1 MAGKRL
7 AVRAGLCG
15 LALCLLAACATHQ
28 GPTPASAEFDVL
40 IENGTV
46 YDGSGAAGTKAAIG
60 IIGDR
65 IVSIAPS
72 QQTDEPRAR
81 RRIDASGLIVAPG
94 FIDPH
99 THLVE
104 DLSSDNRE
112 RRNNA
117 PYLTQ
122 GVTSVVLGNDGYG
135 DYYVQSMARLLSKLG
150 TGTNMA
156 FMVGFGP
163 VRRELLAET
172 NRAPTP
178 DELAQMQGFVARG
191 MCEGAVGFSTGLY
204 YTPQNFAQTDEVVA
218 LASVAGG
225 LGGIYDSHIRDE
237 SSYNIGLH
245 AAVEEALHIGREANI
260 PVHIAHIKAL
270 GPAVWGA
277 SSDIVA
283 MVERARTAGQVVT
296 ADQYPWEASGTRIS
310 NALVPRWALEG
321 GLDGLR
327 VRLKDPQIRKRIV
340 AGMAEGL
347 KRRGGA
353 AALLFTGAV
362 GAADAPTGITLA
374 DYARQK
380 NIGPLDA
387 ALEILAAGDS
397 RVASFNM
404 DEDDIATFARQPWVV
419 TSSDGSTG
427 HPRKY
432 ASFPKA
438 YQRFVRQDKLFDMA
452 GYVHRSSGR
461 TAELLG
467 LEGRGFIRAGYFADI
482 VLFDPDQFQPVA
494 NYQQPEKLSRG
505 VRYLLVNGELAIDDG
520 ALTGTL
526 AGRPLLKDTSAYAA
540 QCQKAG
546 GQQRGGQEKGGE
558 S

>member
-1 MAGKRL
+1 MGAKPFAL
-7 AVRAGLCG
+7 NVGLC
-15 LALCLLAACATHQ
+15 CLFLPLVSACATTQ
-28 GPTPASAEFDVL
+28 EVVRASPIFDIL

-46 YDGSGAAGTKAAIG
+46 YDGSGAPGAAASIA
-60 IIGDR
+60 IIGDK
-65 IVSIAPS
+65 IVSIESDNPENPQAK
-72 QQTDEPRAR
+72 
-81 RRIDASGLIVAPG
+81 RRIDATGLIVAPG

-104 DLSSDNRE
+104 DLGSEDRK

-122 GVTSVVLGNDGYG
+122 GVTTVVLGNDGYG
-135 DYYVQSMARLLSKLG
+135 DYYIKPMARLLAELG

-163 VRRELLAET
+163 VRRELLADT
-172 NRAPTP
+172 NRAPTD
-178 DELAQMQGFVARG
+178 DELEQMKGFVARG
-191 MCEGAVGFSTGLY
+191 MCDGAVGFSTGLY
-204 YTPQNFAQTDEVVA
+204 YTPQNFAETDEVVA
-218 LASVAGG
+218 LASVAGD

-237 SSYNIGLH
+237 SSYNIGLR
-245 AAVEEALHIGREANI
+245 AAVEEALYIGREADM

-283 MVERARTAGQVVT
+283 MVEKAQAAGQIVT
-296 ADQYPWEASGTRIS
+296 ADQYPWQASGTRIS
-310 NALVPRWALEG
+310 NALVPRWALDG

-327 VRLKDPQIRKRIV
+327 ARLTNAEERARIV
-340 AGMAEGL
+340 EGMAKGL

-353 AALLFTGAV
+353 DALLFTGAL
-362 GAADAPTGITLA
+362 GEADVPKGITLA
-374 DYARQK
+374 EYAQQK
-380 NIGPLDA
+380 NIDPLDA

-404 DEDDIATFARQPWVV
+404 DEADIATFARQPWVV

-438 YQRFVRQDKLFDMA
+438 YQRFVKRDRLFDMA
-452 GYVHRSSGR
+452 RYIHRSSGM

-467 LEGRGFIRAGYFADI
+467 LERRGFVRAGYFADI
-482 VLFDPDQFQPVA
+482 VVFDPERFEAVA
-494 NYQQPEKLSRG
+494 DYQDPEELSQG
-505 VRYLLVNGELAIDDG
+505 VRYLLVNGELAIDGG
-520 ALTGTL
+520 AISGAL
-526 AGRPLLKDTSAYAA
+526 AGRPLLKDTSKYAA
-540 QCQKAG
+540 QCQQTDG
-546 GQQRGGQEKGGE
+546 
-558 S
+558 